1 MKARRFFFMMAV
13 AALVAGAAF
22 IVYAYR
28 GGEMGELAQSP
39 VQAAGPEPVPESGTP
54 APKPESEPAASKA
67 ETPPTTTPVPAQ
79 YDLTALPDPVKRMLE
94 SMVVAAQSGDIE
106 TMRPVLESNELKPMV
121 SAGAVDDPIAYWKRV
136 SADAEGREILAAML
150 NVLSSGYVRVGEGR
164 EEMFVWP
171 YFAEADLRQLA
182 PAQEVDLYR
191 MMPPRAAT
199 TMKRSGRYD
208 YFRIGISPDGVWHY
222 FLQ

>member
-1 MKARRFFFMMAV
+1 MTAV
-13 AALVAGAAF
+13 AALVTGAAF
-22 IVYAYR
+22 IVHAYR
-28 GGEMGELAQSP
+28 GGERPELAQSP
-39 VQAAGPEPVPESGTP
+39 VQAAGPEPAPESGTP
-54 APKPESEPAASKA
+54 APKPESESESESEPTASGA
-67 ETPPTTTPVPAQ
+67 EKPQTTTSVPAQ
-79 YDLTALPDPVKRMLE
+79 YDLTALPDPVQRMLE

-106 TMRPVLESNELKPMV
+106 NMRPVLESNELKPMV

-136 SADAEGREILAAML
+136 STDGEGREILAAML

>member
-1 MKARRFFFMMAV
+1 MKAGRFFFMMAV
-13 AALVAGAAF
+13 AALVTGATF

-28 GGEMGELAQSP
+28 GGERPSLAQSP
-39 VQAAGPEPVPESGTP
+39 AQAGVAEPAPESGTL
-54 APKPESEPAASKA
+54 ARKPESAASEPEKPESA
-67 ETPPTTTPVPAQ
+67 TPVPAQ
-79 YDLTALPDPVKRMLE
+79 YDLTVLPDPVKRMFE
-94 SMVVAAQSGDIE
+94 SMAVAAQSGDIE

-121 SAGAVDDPIAYWKRV
+121 SAGAVDDPIAYWKKV
-136 SADAEGREILAAML
+136 SADGEGREILAAML
-150 NVLSSGYVRVGEGR
+150 NVLSSGYARVGEGR

-191 MMPPRAAT
+191 MMPPRAAL

-208 YFRIGISPDGVWHY
+208 YFRIGIAPDGVWHY

>member
-13 AALVAGAAF
+13 AALVAGTAF

-28 GGEMGELAQSP
+28 GGERPALAQSP
-39 VQAAGPEPVPESGTP
+39 AQAAEPEPAPESGRL
-54 APKPESEPAASKA
+54 APKPDPAASEA
-67 ETPPTTTPVPAQ
+67 EKPESVTRVPAQ
-79 YDLTALPDPVKRMLE
+79 YDLTVLPDPVKRMLE

-136 SADAEGREILAAML
+136 SADGEGREILAAML

-191 MMPPRAAT
+191 MMPPRAAA

-208 YFRIGISPDGVWHY
+208 YFRIGIAPDGVWHY

>member
-13 AALVAGAAF
+13 AALVAGTAF

-28 GGEMGELAQSP
+28 GGERPALAQSP
-39 VQAAGPEPVPESGTP
+39 AQAAEPEPAPESGRL
-54 APKPESEPAASKA
+54 APKPDPAASEVERSESA
-67 ETPPTTTPVPAQ
+67 TPVPAQ

-136 SADAEGREILAAML
+136 SADGEGREILAAML
-150 NVLSSGYVRVGEGR
+150 NVLSSGYVRVGVGR
-164 EEMFVWP
+164 EEMYVWP

-191 MMPPRAAT
+191 MMPPRAAVA
-199 TMKRSGRYD
+199 MKRSGRYD
-208 YFRIGISPDGVWHY
+208 YFRIGIAPDGVWHY

>member
-1 MKARRFFFMMAV
+1 MKAGRFFFMMAV
-13 AALVAGAAF
+13 AALVTGAAF

-28 GGEMGELAQSP
+28 GGEMPKLAQSP
-39 VQAAGPEPVPESGTP
+39 VQASAAEPAPESGTP
-54 APKPESEPAASKA
+54 AAKPEPAASQTEKPQTS
-67 ETPPTTTPVPAQ
+67 TPIPAQ
-79 YDLTALPDPVKRMLE
+79 YDLTVLPDPVKRMLE
-94 SMVVAAQSGDIE
+94 SMVEAAQSGDIE

-136 SADAEGREILAAML
+136 STDGEGREILAAML
-150 NVLSSGYVRVGEGR
+150 DVLSSGYVRVGEGR

-191 MMPPRAAT
+191 MMPPRAAA

-208 YFRIGISPDGVWHY
+208 YFRIGIAPDGVWHY

>member
-1 MKARRFFFMMAV
+1 MKARRFFYLMAV
-13 AALVAGAAF
+13 AALVTGAAF

-28 GGEMGELAQSP
+28 GEMGELAQIP
-39 VQAAGPEPVPESGTP
+39 VQAAGPEPAPEPGTL
-54 APKPESEPAASKA
+54 APKPEPAASEA
-67 ETPPTTTPVPAQ
+67 EKPESATRVPAK
-79 YDLTALPDPVKRMLE
+79 YDLTVLPDPVKRMLE

-136 SADAEGREILAAML
+136 STDGEGREILAAML
-150 NVLSSGYVRVGEGR
+150 NVLSSGYARVGEGR

-191 MMPPRAAT
+191 MMPPRAAVA
-199 TMKRSGRYD
+199 MKRSGRYD
-208 YFRIGISPDGVWHY
+208 YFRIGIAPDGVWHY

>member
-13 AALVAGAAF
+13 AALVAGTAF

-28 GGEMGELAQSP
+28 GGERPALAQSP
-39 VQAAGPEPVPESGTP
+39 AQAAEPEPAPESGTLALQP
-54 APKPESEPAASKA
+54 APAASEAEKPESA
-67 ETPPTTTPVPAQ
+67 TPIPAQ

-121 SAGAVDDPIAYWKRV
+121 SAGAVDDPIDYWKRV
-136 SADAEGREILAAML
+136 SADGEGREILAAML

-191 MMPPRAAT
+191 MMPPRAAA

-208 YFRIGISPDGVWHY
+208 YFRIGIAPDGVWHY

>member
-1 MKARRFFFMMAV
+1 MKARRFFYLMAV
-13 AALVAGAAF
+13 AALVTGAAF
-22 IVYAYR
+22 IVHAYR
-28 GGEMGELAQSP
+28 GEIGESAQIP
-39 VQAAGPEPVPESGTP
+39 VQAAEPAPAPESGTLAPKQDP
-54 APKPESEPAASKA
+54 AASEAEKPESA
-67 ETPPTTTPVPAQ
+67 TLIPAQ
-79 YDLTALPDPVKRMLE
+79 YDLTALPDPVRRMLE

-136 SADAEGREILAAML
+136 SADGEGREILAAML
-150 NVLSSGYVRVGEGR
+150 NVLSSGYVRVREGR

-191 MMPPRAAT
+191 MMPPRAAA

-208 YFRIGISPDGVWHY
+208 YFRIGIAPDGVWHY

>member
-1 MKARRFFFMMAV
+1 MMAV
-13 AALVAGAAF
+13 AALVAGTAF

-28 GGEMGELAQSP
+28 GGERPALAQSP
-39 VQAAGPEPVPESGTP
+39 AQAAEPEPAPESGRL
-54 APKPESEPAASKA
+54 APKPDPAASEA
-67 ETPPTTTPVPAQ
+67 EKPESVTRVPAQ
-79 YDLTALPDPVKRMLE
+79 YDLTVLPDPVKRMLE

-136 SADAEGREILAAML
+136 SADGEGREILAAML

-191 MMPPRAAT
+191 MMPPRAAA

-208 YFRIGISPDGVWHY
+208 YFRIGIAPDGVWHY

>member
-1 MKARRFFFMMAV
+1 MMAV
-13 AALVAGAAF
+13 AALVAGTAF

-28 GGEMGELAQSP
+28 GGERPALAQSP
-39 VQAAGPEPVPESGTP
+39 AQAAEPEPAPESGRL
-54 APKPESEPAASKA
+54 APKPDPAASEA
-67 ETPPTTTPVPAQ
+67 EKPESVTRVPAQ
-79 YDLTALPDPVKRMLE
+79 YDLTVLPDPVKRMLE

-121 SAGAVDDPIAYWKRV
+121 SAGAVDDPIAYWRRV
-136 SADAEGREILAAML
+136 SADGEGREILAAML

-191 MMPPRAAT
+191 MMPPRAAA

-208 YFRIGISPDGVWHY
+208 YFRIGIAPDGVWHY

>member
-1 MKARRFFFMMAV
+1 
-13 AALVAGAAF
+13 
-22 IVYAYR
+22 
-28 GGEMGELAQSP
+28 
-39 VQAAGPEPVPESGTP
+39 
-54 APKPESEPAASKA
+54 
-67 ETPPTTTPVPAQ
+67 
-79 YDLTALPDPVKRMLE
+79 
-94 SMVVAAQSGDIE
+94 
-106 TMRPVLESNELKPMV
+106 MRPVLESNELKPMV

-136 SADAEGREILAAML
+136 SADGEGREILAAML

-191 MMPPRAAT
+191 MMPPRAAA

-208 YFRIGISPDGVWHY
+208 YFRIGIAPDGVWHY

>member
-1 MKARRFFFMMAV
+1 MKARRFFYLMAV
-13 AALVAGAAF
+13 AALVTGAAF
-22 IVYAYR
+22 IVHAYR
-28 GGEMGELAQSP
+28 GEIGESAQSP
-39 VQAAGPEPVPESGTP
+39 VQAAGPAPAPESGTP
-54 APKPESEPAASKA
+54 APKPDPAASKA
-67 ETPPTTTPVPAQ
+67 EKPESATLIPAQ
-79 YDLTALPDPVKRMLE
+79 YDLTALPDPVRRMLE

-136 SADAEGREILAAML
+136 SVDGEGREILAAML
-150 NVLSSGYVRVGEGR
+150 NVLSSGYVRVGEGYG
-164 EEMFVWP
+164 EMFVWP

-191 MMPPRAAT
+191 MMPPRAAK

-208 YFRIGISPDGVWHY
+208 YFRIGIAPDGVWHY

>member
-1 MKARRFFFMMAV
+1 MMAV
-13 AALVAGAAF
+13 AALVAGTAF

-28 GGEMGELAQSP
+28 GGERPALAQSP
-39 VQAAGPEPVPESGTP
+39 AQAAEPEPAPESGRL
-54 APKPESEPAASKA
+54 APKPDPAASEVERSESA
-67 ETPPTTTPVPAQ
+67 TPVPAQ

-136 SADAEGREILAAML
+136 SADGEGREILAAML

-191 MMPPRAAT
+191 MMPPRAAA

-208 YFRIGISPDGVWHY
+208 YFRIGIAPDGVWHY